1 MTWWLWLVLV
11 LAALAVFA
19 VLGVGLWRRGKA
31 LLAELQQLGAV
42 AERLSQITGVEPP
55 PPVVPGYLLAPGEL
69 SETRHRRERNLR
81 ARRLRRAERGAAA
94 VARWQQL
101 GLR

>member
-1 MTWWLWLVLV
+1 MTWWLWLLLV

-42 AERLSQITGVEPP
+42 AEKLSEITGAEPP

-69 SETRHRRERNLR
+69 SEARHRRLQNLR
-81 ARRLRRAERGAAA
+81 TRRLRRADRGQRA
-94 VARWQQL
+94 VDRWHQL
-101 GLR
+101 GLS

>member
-19 VLGVGLWRRGKA
+19 VLGVGLWRRGKT

-42 AERLSQITGVEPP
+42 AEKLSEITGTEPP
-55 PPVVPGYLLAPGEL
+55 PPVVPGYLLAPGEIA
-69 SETRHRRERNLR
+69 EARHRRWRNLR
-81 ARRLRRAERGAAA
+81 ARRERRAQRGERA
-94 VARWQQL
+94 VARWHQL